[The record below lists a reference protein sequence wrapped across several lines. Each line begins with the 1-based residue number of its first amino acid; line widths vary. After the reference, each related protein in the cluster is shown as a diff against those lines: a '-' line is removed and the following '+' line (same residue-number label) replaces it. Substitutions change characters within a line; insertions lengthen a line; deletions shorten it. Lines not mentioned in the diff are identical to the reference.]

1 MISYDNPTQ
10 IYINQTEVGHGSSG
24 TVSVATDIRNGQQV
38 AIKKMVLAKGVNQL
52 VTLEAEISI
61 MKHSKHKN
69 IVNYIDSYIVGKVL
83 WCVMEYMDGGD
94 LTEIIR
100 VCGPRMKEY
109 QIATILK
116 ETLEGL
122 NYLHT
127 LPQPI
132 IHRDIKSD
140 NILLGLDGS
149 VKISKSTTPFSN
161 FLLFIL
167 GKKKG
172 ITSTDP

>member
-1 MISYDNPTQ
+1 VSKEDPTQ
-10 IYINQTEVGHGSSG
+10 IYVDMQDIGQGSSG
-24 TVSVATDIRNGQQV
+24 TVSVATDVRSGQQV
-38 AIKKMVLAKGVNQL
+38 AVKKMILAKGVNQM

-61 MKHSKHKN
+61 MKGSKHKN
-69 IVNYIDSYIVGKVL
+69 IVNYVDSYFVGNAL

-100 VCGPRMKEY
+100 VCGKRLKEF
-109 QIATILK
+109 QIATILR
-116 ETLEGL
+116 EVLEGL

-149 VKISKSTTPFSN
+149 VKISEFS
-161 FLLFIL
+161 I
-167 GKKKG
+167 
-172 ITSTDP
+172 